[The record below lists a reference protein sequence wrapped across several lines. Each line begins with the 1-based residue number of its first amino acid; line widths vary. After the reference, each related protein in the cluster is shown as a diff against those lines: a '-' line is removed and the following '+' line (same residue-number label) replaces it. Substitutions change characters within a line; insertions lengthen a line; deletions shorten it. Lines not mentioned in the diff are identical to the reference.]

1 MLFDEIRASS
11 RAKFDAIDRGDFVIK
26 PFLRPCRLKILM
38 VVDGYPG
45 SFLNISFSDSYFGLA
60 TVADTLRNN
69 PEWWVKFDVTR
80 AHRQTDTFKPNS
92 ATEPL
97 LHARYGPHFEGF
109 RFTQAGF
116 DINQYDQVWFFGAR
130 SNPNDPER
138 LSDAELAIIAR
149 WMDTRQGGVFAT
161 GDHADLG
168 SALCARLPRARSMRR
183 WTTAAASNVVP
194 MAVPQNSGPNRHDTL
209 RKGDDAYYTFND
221 ESDIY
226 PMRLTL
232 KRKPLNSWSP
242 FFAKS
247 APHPVMCGAS
257 GPIDIMPDH
266 PHEGWVT
273 DEADIPLGLS
283 FSFPGYASK
292 PEYPTVGGHQEK
304 PETIAMAQVRGDHTE
319 GRGGAGGSDR
329 NKGPANAKTFGVV
342 GAYDGHAVSVGRVV
356 VDSTWHHWFDVNLTG
371 RPTDGGD
378 LVNPVT
384 AADPKAQGFLYNA
397 TGQAALARIQNYF
410 RNVAMWIAAPASQNC
425 MFSRATWNAVIRYP
439 LNEQLSPLTPIWVL
453 GDIARDAIGR
463 RAGQCVI
470 TQWIWRYFPLKIVEA
485 FRPLPDPC
493 LTCLPFDAIE
503 IFTLGGIVREM
514 LTLAYDSRDGKA
526 KIDEKA
532 IAQAMARGIR
542 GGIGELFQ
550 LQEKSLRQ
558 APAHLKQMSQ
568 VLKVL
573 PGAETF
579 MHPTDM
585 PAATKAK
592 PAGTTPKTSR
602 RKKS

>member
-1 MLFDEIRASS
+1 
-11 RAKFDAIDRGDFVIK
+11 
-26 PFLRPCRLKILM
+26 
-38 VVDGYPG
+38 
-45 SFLNISFSDSYFGLA
+45 
-60 TVADTLRNN
+60 
-69 PEWWVKFDVTR
+69 
-80 AHRQTDTFKPNS
+80 
-92 ATEPL
+92 
-97 LHARYGPHFEGF
+97 
-109 RFTQAGF
+109 
-116 DINQYDQVWFFGAR
+116 
-130 SNPNDPER
+130 
-138 LSDAELAIIAR
+138 
-149 WMDTRQGGVFAT
+149 
-161 GDHADLG
+161 
-168 SALCARLPRARSMRR
+168 MRR
-183 WTTAAASNVVP
+183 WTTTAASNVVP

-232 KRKPLNSWSP
+232 ERKPLNSWSP

-273 DEADIPLGLS
+273 GEADIPLGLS

-292 PEYPTVGGHQEK
+292 AEYPTVGGHQEK
-304 PETIAMAQVRGDHTE
+304 PETIAMTQVRGDHTE

-397 TGQAALARIQNYF
+397 AGQASLVRIQNYF

-503 IFTLGGIVREM
+503 IFALGGIVREM

-532 IAQAMARGIR
+532 IAQAMAKGIR
-542 GGIGELFQ
+542 GGIGELLQ

-558 APAHLKQMSQ
+558 APAHLKQLSQ

-573 PGAETF
+573 PDAEAF
-579 MHPTDM
+579 IHRTDV